1 MECLFVSPCIIIG
14 LHWLCGHNFVFT
26 YGTKVVITKQNDIG
40 FGYTLTRIIHI
51 ETHDVDKEINY
62 KIS

>member
-1 MECLFVSPCIIIG
+1 M
-14 LHWLCGHNFVFT
+14 

-51 ETHDVDKEINY
+51 EKHDVDKEIKRDVSEEIKHDVSEEVITQIYRSNF
-62 KIS
+62 